1 MKRII
6 SLLVA
11 LAMVIAMIPS
21 VFAENNEIDFDELQ
35 EKLVVLDSVEEFEVT
50 LAESD
55 ATKTYKWTPEK
66 EGTLSVSFYDWE
78 WPEGTQIDVTM
89 TQGEKSVTYT
99 EDAEFALEVVA
110 GEAVSIIVSKT
121 SEAAFETVFYGY
133 FVEPEGTEGN
143 PVALFELEN
152 TLSIE
157 GATWYQTYMGGTT
170 MTITGKAPFTV
181 VVNGEK
187 TTSVDNSVSMA
198 VTASVMMRVPFIFC
212 LEEAG
217 EYQVDFE
224 YPLGSD
230 MNPAALVMGENTAVL
245 EAGSQGYFYSWTAEE
260 GGKLTITMPQ
270 GDWTY
275 QIYNL
280 TTGVAED
287 IQWSDS
293 DPVMS
298 TYEVNVFADNE
309 IQIVVNTYDPQ
320 NVNDVPAGTLTFT
333 AAFEVA
339 PNSETNPIIIQ
350 PEWNDEWTSAS
361 ATVTAPV
368 GTTYYGA
375 FGFGGMMLSIN
386 GGEPVLLE
394 SNDRLP
400 ATFAITNDGTEEA
413 EYTLVFT
420 FAPGSSMNP
429 AQLVIGENAATVAE
443 GSWEGYLFTWTAETD
458 GKLTITMPEG
468 DWFYVVNNMTTG
480 IYGDFQYSD
489 VDPVQAS
496 TTVDVKAG
504 DEIQVNVNTYDPN
517 GGPSPAGTLIV
528 TAAFE
533 EAVAY
538 IIGDVDGNEGVDQQ
552 DAIYLLR
559 HVLFFSITGQY
570 PVEQPVDYNHD
581 DIVDQQDA
589 IYLLR
594 HVLFFGITGQYP
606 LT

>member
-21 VFAENNEIDFDELQ
+21 VFAGNNEIDFDELQ
-35 EKLVVLDSVEEFEVT
+35 EKVVVLDSVEEFEVT
-50 LAESD
+50 LAEGEASK
-55 ATKTYKWTPEK
+55 AYRWTPEK
-66 EGTLSVSFYDWE
+66 VGTLSVYYFFWE
-78 WPEGTQIDVTM
+78 MPEGTELTITM
-89 TQGEKSVTYT
+89 TQGDKSVTYVDG
-99 EDAEFALEVVA
+99 EDFALEVEPGV
-110 GEAVSIIVSKT
+110 EVYISFTKT
-121 SEAAFETVFYGY
+121 SEAALKMPFYGD

-143 PVALFELEN
+143 PILLYELEN
-152 TLSIE
+152 TVNVE
-157 GATWYQTYMGGTT
+157 GATWYQTFMDGTT

-181 VVNGEK
+181 VVNGEE

-198 VTASVMMRVPFIFC
+198 VTANRRMNTPFVFC
-212 LEEAG
+212 IEEQG
-217 EYQVDFE
+217 EYQINFE

-230 MNPAALVMGENTAVL
+230 MNPAELVMGENTAVI

-394 SNDRLP
+394 RNDRLP

-489 VDPVQAS
+489 ADPVQAS

-517 GGPSPAGTLIV
+517 GGPSPAGTLVI

-533 EAVAY
+533 EVTY
-538 IIGDVDGNEGVDQQ
+538 IPGDLDGNEVVDIDDAVYLALHTMMSDVYKVDQPVDFDSNGKVDID
-552 DAIYLLR
+552 DAIYL
-559 HVLFFSITGQY
+559 VLHTMMPGS
-570 PVEQPVDYNHD
+570 
-581 DIVDQQDA
+581 
-589 IYLLR
+589 
-594 HVLFFGITGQYP
+594 YP
-606 LT
+606 LR